1 MPSACCAM
9 GCTNALS
16 QKKGL
21 AFYKFPKDPVR
32 RQKWITAIRRDHR
45 TPTAES
51 KLCSEHFVSGK

>member
-1 MPSACCAM
+1 MPSACYAM

-32 RQKWITAIRRDHR
+32 RQKWITRDE
-45 TPTAES
+45 PTHANVRKRQS
-51 KLCSEHFVSGK
+51 FVYYLPFL